1 MQRWHA
7 IIIKVLT
14 ASTEGYD
21 MNDSADRW
29 RREQPPYLSTA
40 CAYTCVCVRVST
52 TESIQDIDRSN
63 SLHPRHHARPKGSS
77 HKRCHGLRTVHVHSQ
92 ARANLTKP
100 SVPPTHPPRSPPPSL
115 QEVVRG
121 NLDSAVDRGSRWLR
135 LSSTTHLGRTTS
147 LTLAF

>member
-1 MQRWHA
+1 MQTWNA

-40 CAYTCVCVRVST
+40 CAYTCVCVRLYNR
-52 TESIQDIDRSN
+52 IN
-63 SLHPRHHARPKGSS
+63 SGHRPIK
-77 HKRCHGLRTVHVHSQ
+77 
-92 ARANLTKP
+92 LT
-100 SVPPTHPPRSPPPSL
+100 PPAPPRSPQGLVTQTLPWVTDCARALPSACKPDKALRPADTSSQPPTPL